1 MDNIGTNTELEQG
14 KPKPF
19 LVKTKI
25 EDLMAYTKQAIAN
38 FPRNERQT
46 AAEIRRIMLLT
57 YELAITI
64 EKRYYKKTTAQELDV
79 NIDILRHLVRTAR
92 ENKYYSQN
100 SHPPL
105 SPKQY
110 EIISKMLNEIGKMVG
125 GYMKSLNK

>member
-92 ENKYYSQN
+92 ENKYYSPN

-110 EIISKMLNEIGKMVG
+110 EIISKMLKEIGKMVG
-125 GYMKSLNK
+125 GYLKSLNK

>member
-1 MDNIGTNTELEQG
+1 MDNIGANTELEQG

-46 AAEIRRIMLLT
+46 AAEIRRIMLLM

-79 NIDILRHLVRTAR
+79 NIDILRHLVRAAR
-92 ENKYYSQN
+92 ENKYCSPN

-110 EIISKMLNEIGKMVG
+110 EIISKMLNEIGCMVG
-125 GYMKSLNK
+125 GYLKSLNK

>member
-38 FPRNERQT
+38 FARNERQT

-92 ENKYYSQN
+92 ENKYYSPN

-125 GYMKSLNK
+125 GYLKSLNK